1 MTGNFAWLVVASC
14 CWFALTGCHDP
25 GPTQTVEPVAVHPA
39 DQDLTPTGG
48 KPYNERIQ
56 YRAPDAKP
64 AIVEPDLVSA
74 EDAIIAPG
82 TKVIGVFVGG
92 EARAYPLY
100 ILNNHQIV
108 NDRVGG
114 IPISASW

>member
-1 MTGNFAWLVVASC
+1 MTGNFIRLVVASC

-25 GPTQTVEPVAVHPA
+25 GPTQTVNPGAVRPA
-39 DQDLTPTGG
+39 DQHLTPTGG
-48 KPYNERIQ
+48 EPYNEPIQ

-64 AIVEPDLVSA
+64 AIVEPVLVSA

-82 TKVIGVFVGG
+82 AKVIGVLLEG
-92 EARAYPLY
+92 EARAYPVL